1 MHQNSKQTMNKNVFF
16 FPYYSN
22 GTVTDSSGSSS
33 TEENNNKTDHQPS
46 QFTCDFCS
54 KFFKRS
60 QSLRKHLIQSH
71 PEEYCNNNNK
81 LLEESSQNSELAN
94 HNSPAGREIQN
105 SPNTLS
111 PMSSPNSSTTTKYSI
126 AELLSNKEPKPQQQQ
141 PTLFQC
147 KICAENLPSMA
158 ELSQHITLQHI
169 SKGHSAAAVGLLQ
182 PLLQNQPSFLFNPH

>member
-1 MHQNSKQTMNKNVFF
+1 MC
-16 FPYYSN
+16 FPYSN

-71 PEEYCNNNNK
+71 PEEYLSHQNNDNSNNNNK
-81 LLEESSQNSELAN
+81 LEEDSELMTN
-94 HNSPAGREIQN
+94 HNSPGQEIQN
-105 SPNTLS
+105 SPANSSS
-111 PMSSPNSSTTTKYSI
+111 PMSSPNSSTTKYSI
-126 AELLSNKEPKPQQQQ
+126 AELLSNNKEPKPKQLIHQ
-141 PTLFQC
+141 PIATLFQC

>member
-1 MHQNSKQTMNKNVFF
+1 MHQNSKQTINKNVFF
-16 FPYYSN
+16 FLYSN
-22 GTVTDSSGSSS
+22 GVTDSSSSS
-33 TEENNNKTDHQPS
+33 TEENNNKITDHQPS

-71 PEEYCNNNNK
+71 PEEYCNGNNNK
-81 LLEESSQNSELAN
+81 LEESQQTEILLAGN
-94 HNSPAGREIQN
+94 HPPS

-111 PMSSPNSSTTTKYSI
+111 PMSSPNSSTATTKYSI
-126 AELLSNKEPKPQQQQ
+126 AELLSKEPKPQQ

-147 KICAENLPSMA
+147 KICAETLPTMA

-169 SKGHSAAAVGLLQ
+169 SKAGHHHSATTAAAVTGLLQ
-182 PLLQNQPSFLFNPH
+182 PLLQNQPFLFPH